1 MASKFENIF
10 NDEFPEILEKILQH
24 TGFDSTAALIQLN
37 SERIT
42 GIEEFINKN
51 RTALRELFVGT
62 FYEFMN
68 PFMFLPG
75 HRALLES
82 LPDEIEKNSGKEP
95 KGKSAL
101 STTSNHFSLILRH
114 LIDTAQHN
122 TDKNPKAF
130 RYPEIIRVFATYLY
144 LICGKAAY
152 EVLSANLPLPT
163 ANTASEYLE
172 KSRLLYRSAILHV

>member
-1 MASKFENIF
+1 MSCALVVQASYNIIVMASRFQNIF
-10 NDEFPEILEKILQH
+10 NDEFPEILEKILRR
-24 TGFDSTAALIQLN
+24 TGFDSTTALIQLN
-37 SERIT
+37 LERIT

-51 RTALRELFVGT
+51 RTALRELFGGT
-62 FYEFMN
+62 LYEFMN

-82 LPDEIEKNSGKEP
+82 LPAEIEKNAGKES
-95 KGKSAL
+95 KGGSVL
-101 STTSNHFSLILRH
+101 TTTSNHFSLILIY

-122 TDKNPKAF
+122 TEKNPKAF

-163 ANTASEYLE
+163 ANTASEY
-172 KSRLLYRSAILHV
+172 